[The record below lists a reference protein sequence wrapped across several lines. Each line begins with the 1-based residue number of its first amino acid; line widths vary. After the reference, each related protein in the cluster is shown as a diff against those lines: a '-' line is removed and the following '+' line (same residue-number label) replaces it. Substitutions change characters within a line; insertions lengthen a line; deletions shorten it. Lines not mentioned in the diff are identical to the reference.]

1 MLFELRQYRIKPGR
15 QADWVEFMENV
26 IIPFQQSKG
35 MVILGSFTQEDDE
48 TVYVWIRRLI
58 DEAEREAQYEAVYQ
72 SDEWTNEI
80 GPRDP
85 GHDGARG
92 HRRPPPQPH
101 APLRP
106 PVGGVRAG
114 GRCRQLCFQ

>member
-15 QADWVEFMENV
+15 QAAWVEFMEDT

-35 MVILGSFTQEDDE
+35 MVILGSFTDEEDE
-48 TVYVWIRRLI
+48 TVYIWVRRFR

-80 GPRDP
+80 GPRIP
-85 GHDGARG
+85 EMMEREGIVV
-92 HRRPPPQPH
+92 RRLNPTPH
-101 APLRP
+101 SAI
-106 PVGGVRAG
+106 
-114 GRCRQLCFQ
+114 Q

>member
-1 MLFELRQYRIKPGR
+1 MLFELRQYRIKPGQ
-15 QADWVEFMENV
+15 QARWVEFMENI

-35 MVILGSFTQEDDE
+35 MVILGSFIDEEDE
-48 TVYVWIRRLI
+48 TVYIWIRRFR

-80 GPRDP
+80 GPQIP

-92 HRRPPPQPH
+92 HRRPPPQRHP
-101 APLRP
+101 PLR
-106 PVGGVRAG
+106 VAVRVTSL
-114 GRCRQLCFQ
+114 RTR